1 MARLKKERTAG
12 GTLST
17 PFTEAPYRTWEEVYP
32 RPTMVRGDGTY
43 HILNGKW
50 KLSRR
55 DRRGKV
61 CEVGE
66 IRMPFSPESSLSGIG
81 CTLCRGEAWLYAR
94 TFRVPMVPTGGHV
107 LLHLPQ
113 IREKYR
119 ISVNAWCSEWIT
131 GSVAGTTYDI
141 TEHLSAGDAE
151 NRICIEVCY
160 TADVTI
166 PYGKQRKKRGGMWYT
181 PTTGIRG
188 TVWVETVPQ
197 QYAEEITV
205 TPSTDEITIAV
216 NGFSDD
222 AEKTL
227 LIETEQGTR
236 RVCFVGSTVTVAFDQ
251 PHRWTPED
259 PFLYPFTLLCGEDCV
274 TSYFALRTFGIRVI
288 GDIPY
293 LCLNGE
299 PYFFHGLLD
308 QGYYPDGI
316 DLPAS
321 PDAYRFDVMTA
332 KSLGYRML
340 RKHAKLEDPY
350 FYYTCD
356 VCGMIVFAD
365 MVNNGRYVFLRDTAL
380 PTIGIRHGIRRFASK
395 KQRQQFLSNA
405 EAAVKCLYHHPSVA
419 YYTIFNEGWG
429 QFSPDEVYRHL
440 RSLDP
445 TRIWDTTSGWFFGR
459 ESDVRSEHV
468 YFRALNLKP
477 AGEKPLV
484 LSEFGGYSLAID
496 GHMYCAGKVYGYKKH
511 ATAEELAEALAHL
524 YLVEVNAMIARG
536 LCASVLTQLTDVE
549 DEVNGLITYD
559 RRVIKVDASVMK
571 TVAETLEK
579 TFEEI
584 LDGERAKE
592 ANRRRMVH

>member
-1 MARLKKERTAG
+1 MAQLKTEYILNNG

-17 PFTEAPYRTWEEVYP
+17 PFLEAPYRTWEEVYP
-32 RPTMVRGDGTY
+32 RPTMVRGEDTY
-43 HILNGKW
+43 RILNGIW

-55 DRRGKV
+55 NRRGEL

-66 IRMPFSPESSLSGIG
+66 ICMPFSPESALSGIES
-81 CTLCRGEAWLYAR
+81 TLRKGERWLYTR
-94 TFRVPMVPTGGHV
+94 SFRAPMVTDGHV

-119 ISVNAWCSEWIT
+119 ITVNAWCSEWME
-131 GSVAGTTYDI
+131 GSVAGSTHEI
-141 TEHLSAGDAE
+141 TAYLMSNDSE
-151 NRICIEVCY
+151 NRISIEVCY
-160 TADVTI
+160 TADVNI
-166 PYGKQRKKRGGMWYT
+166 PYGKQRGKRGGMWYT

-188 TVWVETVPQ
+188 TVWVETVPG
-197 QYAEEITV
+197 QYAEKITV
-205 TPSTDEITIAV
+205 TPSLNDVTIAV
-216 NGFSDD
+216 SGFSEE

-227 LIETEQGTR
+227 LIETEQGEKC
-236 RVCFVGSTVTVAFDQ
+236 VHFVGSQVTVALDQ
-251 PHRWTPED
+251 PHRWTPDD
-259 PFLYPFTLLCGEDCV
+259 PFLYPFTLTCAEDCV
-274 TSYFALRTFGIRVI
+274 KSYFALRTFGIRKV
-288 GDIPY
+288 GDTPY

-332 KSLGYRML
+332 KELGFRML

-356 VCGMIVFAD
+356 VCGMVVFAD

-380 PTIGIRHGIRRFASK
+380 PTVGIRHGIRRFAS
-395 KQRQQFLSNA
+395 QRQRQMFLSNA
-405 EAAVKCLYHHPSVA
+405 EAAVQCLYHHPSVA

-429 QFSPDEVYRHL
+429 QFSPDEVYL
-440 RSLDP
+440 RLRTLDP

-459 ESDVRSEHV
+459 KSDVQSEHV
-468 YFRALNLKP
+468 YFRALDLKP
-477 AGEKPLV
+477 RGEKPLV
-484 LSEFGGYSLAID
+484 LSEFGGYSLAVN
-496 GHMYCAGKVYGYKKH
+496 GHMYCGGRIYGYKKH
-511 ATAEELAEALAHL
+511 ATAEELAEALKNL

-559 RRVIKVDASVMK
+559 RRVMKVDASVMQPI
-571 TVAETLEK
+571 AQTLKK

-584 LDGERAKE
+584 LHGERAKE
-592 ANRRRMVH
+592 TDR